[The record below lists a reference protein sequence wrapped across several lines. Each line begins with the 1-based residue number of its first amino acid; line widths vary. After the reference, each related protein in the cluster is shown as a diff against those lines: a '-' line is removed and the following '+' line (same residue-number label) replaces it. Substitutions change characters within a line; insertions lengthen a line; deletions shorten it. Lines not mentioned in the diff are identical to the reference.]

1 MVFNAVLFKGDKML
15 KNVEMG
21 VNFYKELGKL
31 EKQLA
36 KYQNKVL
43 EIKTQMREIKKQYS
57 QAKKSEK
64 IAEKYIPN
72 DELKKDLLDIDN
84 SETTENFKPKNA
96 NEIWQFA
103 LNS

>member
-1 MVFNAVLFKGDKML
+1 ML

-21 VNFYKELGKL
+21 ANFYKELGKL

-36 KYQNKVL
+36 KYQSKVL
-43 EIKTQMREIKKQYS
+43 EIKTQIREIKKQYS
-57 QAKKSEK
+57 QAKKDEK
-64 IAEKYIPN
+64 LTHKYVPN

-84 SETTENFKPKNA
+84 PNTTENFKPKDA
-96 NEIWQFA
+96 SEIWQFA

>member
-1 MVFNAVLFKGDKML
+1 MLQLFYHELGDKML

-21 VNFYKELGKL
+21 ANFYKELGKL

-36 KYQNKVL
+36 KYQSKVL
-43 EIKTQMREIKKQYS
+43 EIKTQMKEIKKRYS
-57 QAKKSEK
+57 QAKKDENLAS
-64 IAEKYIPN
+64 KYIPN

-84 SETTENFKPKNA
+84 PNTTENFKPKNA
-96 NEIWQFA
+96 SEIWQFA

>member
-1 MVFNAVLFKGDKML
+1 ML

-21 VNFYKELGKL
+21 ANFYKKLGKL

-36 KYQNKVL
+36 KYQSKVL
-43 EIKTQMREIKKQYS
+43 EIKTQMKEIKKQYY
-57 QAKKSEK
+57 QAKKEEK
-64 IAEKYIPN
+64 LTHKYVPN

-84 SETTENFKPKNA
+84 PNTTESFKPKNA
-96 NEIWQFA
+96 SEIWQFA

>member
-1 MVFNAVLFKGDKML
+1 ML

-21 VNFYKELGKL
+21 ANFYKELGKL

-36 KYQNKVL
+36 KYQSRVL
-43 EIKTQMREIKKQYS
+43 EIKKQMKEIKKQYS
-57 QAKKSEK
+57 QAKKEEK
-64 IAEKYIPN
+64 LTHKYIPN

-84 SETTENFKPKNA
+84 PNTTENFKPKNA
-96 NEIWQFA
+96 SEIWQFA